1 MSTALLVEFYQQL
14 PERREKEGNEE
25 WKRRLR
31 AATTAYKKQAA
42 GRYTEGTLARLLDS
56 TDAQTRRAAVLALG
70 LLGTMESNEAVA
82 GRLHDEDFEVRPLAT
97 DALWKLWFR
106 GDSEI
111 NNLDLQRLARTRDRR
126 KAADGLERLIAKA
139 PTFAEAYNQRAILA
153 FGMKQY
159 ERSIADCEKAL
170 ELNPY
175 HFGAQAGIGQC
186 YLQMRRHKAALKA
199 FRQALRINPNLDA
212 IAETIRAIEASLG
225 EDGSK

>member
-139 PTFAEAYNQRAILA
+139 PTFADHMRA
-153 FGMKQY
+153 
-159 ERSIADCEKAL
+159 RHPDCS
-170 ELNPY
+170 
-175 HFGAQAGIGQC
+175 
-186 YLQMRRHKAALKA
+186 R
-199 FRQALRINPNLDA
+199 
-212 IAETIRAIEASLG
+212 
-225 EDGSK
+225 

>member
-1 MSTALLVEFYQQL
+1 VSTALLVEFYQQL

-56 TDAQTRRAAVLALG
+56 TDALTRRAAVLALG
-70 LLGTMESNEAVA
+70 LLGTMAVNEAVA
-82 GRLHDEDFEVRPLAT
+82 GRLHDDDFEVRQLAT

-111 NNLDLQRLARTRDRR
+111 NNLDLQRLARTRDRQ
-126 KAADGLERLIAKA
+126 KAAAGLDRLIAKA

-153 FGMKQY
+153 FSRKQY

-186 YLQMRRHKAALKA
+186 YLQLRRHKAALKA
-199 FRQALRINPNLDA
+199 FRLALRINPNLDA